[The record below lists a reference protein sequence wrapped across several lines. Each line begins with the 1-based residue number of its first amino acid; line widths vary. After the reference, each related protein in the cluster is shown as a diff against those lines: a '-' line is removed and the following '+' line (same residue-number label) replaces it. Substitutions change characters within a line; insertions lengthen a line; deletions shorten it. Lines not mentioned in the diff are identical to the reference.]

1 MYVIP
6 TDFYKKSE
14 TYQKAEVD
22 TLITSLT
29 ATIDALTARVKAL
42 EDKGKSTNPELT
54 NDGNLTL
61 QNTEVSSD
69 GDLNLE
75 NKATLD
81 DDGSLNL

>member
-1 MYVIP
+1 MFP

-22 TLITSLT
+22 TLITSLNDM
-29 ATIDALTARVKAL
+29 IIALTARVKAL

-54 NDGNLTL
+54 DDGNLVL
-61 QNTEVSSD
+61 QNAGVSSEGNLD
-69 GDLNLE
+69 LE

-81 DDGSLNL
+81 DDGSLKL